1 VNRTEAQK
9 SLRDLRRKQIVA
21 AARAL
26 VAAKGLDALTFGALE
41 KTLKYSRGVITY
53 HFRDKDEIVA
63 AVLESALREID
74 SSTQHQV
81 DAGATPREKVRAVL
95 SANLRGFLEKRE
107 AALILL
113 SFWGR
118 IGSDPLVR
126 KLNAQLYATYRK
138 RTASVLAAFPGVEAK
153 AMSALI
159 VGIVIG
165 LAAQA
170 CFEPGSI
177 DTDAALEE
185 AVRVVLSS
193 SDGSGRRS

>member
-26 VAAKGLDALTFGALE
+26 VATRGLDALTMSALE
-41 KTLKYSRGVITY
+41 KSLKFSRGVITY

-63 AVLESALREID
+63 AVLESALHEID
-74 SSTQHQV
+74 ASTQAMV
-81 DAGATPREKVRAVL
+81 DAGATPVEKVRAVL
-95 SANLRGFLEKRE
+95 AANLRGFLSKRE
-107 AALILL
+107 AGLILL

-118 IGSDPLVR
+118 IGSDPQVR
-126 KLNAQLYATYRK
+126 KANARLYATYRK
-138 RTASVLAAFPGVEAK
+138 RTASVLAAFPGVDAQPL
-153 AMSALI
+153 AALI

-165 LAAQA
+165 IAAQA
-170 CFEPGSI
+170 YFEPGSI

-185 AVRVVLSS
+185 AARSVLARLRQS
-193 SDGSGRRS
+193 